1 MKKKNPFNNLN
12 KWIKKNRKV
21 LFVSTNIIVYFLSQR
36 EDIIK
41 AYDLIIL
48 FEIMA
53 IMEAL
58 YIIFNIF
65 KKFIE
70 GFVSVNFII

>member
-1 MKKKNPFNNLN
+1 MKKKNPLNNLN
-12 KWIKKNRKV
+12 KWIKKNRKF
-21 LFVSTNIIVYFLSQR
+21 LFVTTNIIVYFLSQR
-36 EDIIK
+36 EDLIK
-41 AYDLIIL
+41 AYDLFIL

-58 YIIFNIF
+58 YILFNIF

-70 GFVSVNFII
+70 TFLSISAII